1 MPRSPRN
8 LLVVP
13 GNPHHLILR
22 GNNRRRL
29 FSYPREY
36 RFFALRLGE
45 GSCKFGVSVHACVLM
60 TNHVHLVATPPDCT
74 QLSQFVRF
82 FAQSYAQFRNRSR
95 NSTGKLFEQRY
106 KSVPITT
113 KEQLAVTTAYI
124 ELNPVRAN
132 ICTEPAEYPW
142 STFRQH
148 AGLEDGEPLFTKF
161 WRPSPWYI
169 SLAGDAGGRASVY
182 RNWVAHYEA
191 RDDWSQVYREP
202 SRSSDRKRFERPD
215 RTRAL

>member
-1 MPRSPRN
+1 VKEVASSVSP
-8 LLVVP
+8 
-13 GNPHHLILR
+13 
-22 GNNRRRL
+22 
-29 FSYPREY
+29 
-36 RFFALRLGE
+36 
-45 GSCKFGVSVHACVLM
+45 
-60 TNHVHLVATPPDCT
+60 
-74 QLSQFVRF
+74 
-82 FAQSYAQFRNRSR
+82 
-95 NSTGKLFEQRY
+95 
-106 KSVPITT
+106 
-113 KEQLAVTTAYI
+113 QLAVTTAYI

-148 AGLEDGEPLFTKF
+148 AGREDGEPLFTKF